1 MGFNNPK
8 FNYEIKEQ
16 IAVLSESEDGRYTTE
31 VNLISYNGAPA
42 KLDIRKWNRAE
53 DRMGKGVT
61 LNEEEAEKLLYA
73 LMNRRDRRGKNE

>member
-1 MGFNNPK
+1 MGNYNPK

-31 VNLISYNGAPA
+31 VNLISYNGAPE
-42 KLDIRKWNRAE
+42 KLDIRKWNRAD

-61 LNEEEAEKLLYA
+61 LNEEEAEALLNV
-73 LMNRRDRRGKNE
+73 LINRREKNE